1 MLMVVMLNAINPGSK
16 QYSSFPMLL
25 NVKMF
30 VCFCLFTVGHMS
42 HGVMEIQSRP
52 SEALRKGSWSAPHK
66 VLYLEATQQETE

>member
-1 MLMVVMLNAINPGSK
+1 MLMVIMLNAINPGSK
-16 QYSSFPMLL
+16 HFSSFPMLI
-25 NVKMF
+25 NVKML

-52 SEALRKGSWSAPHK
+52 SESLRKGTWSASHK